1 MNDEERSLGRRL
13 VLFMPILV
21 MVAALYAAWMFYSR
35 WNENVQRQ
43 RAAQEQAVERA
54 RQDVA
59 LNGGEELK
67 ITALYADAPS
77 VAVGG
82 KVDICYGVVN
92 AKSVSF
98 DPPIG
103 EVWPSLSRCVEVHP
117 KKTTTYTLRAD
128 DGAGRIQTEQLRVVV
143 K

>member
-21 MVAALYAAWMFYSR
+21 MVAALYAAWIFYSR
-35 WNENVQRQ
+35 WNDNVQRQ
-43 RAAQEQAVERA
+43 RAAQAQAVERA

-67 ITALYADAPS
+67 ITMLYADAPS
-77 VAVGG
+77 VATGG
-82 KVDICYGVVN
+82 KVNICYGVVN
-92 AKSVSF
+92 AKSVAF
-98 DPPIG
+98 DPSIG

-117 KKTTTYTLRAD
+117 KKTTTYTLRAED
-128 DGAGRIQTEQLRVVV
+128 SAGHSQTQQLRVVV